1 MGWMTMQPKYFEF
14 LYQRNWMTW
23 IGAGALALGMNL
35 VLFALMPNLLHRSSS
50 PPVFD
55 TLVPQVNVIRIK
67 RTDTPVKHKTPNPPK
82 SEAKK
87 IRPPEPTLRQTL
99 NRRLCLPFEVNTK
112 LPAGPSSLEL
122 PVAPMVLDK
131 LDLEHVFTA
140 GDLDQPL
147 ITLTRIPPFY
157 PMTAKRRGI
166 QGWVNVKFVVNE
178 QGRVEN
184 VSIINAQPPG
194 IFDASVMRCLSG
206 WYFRPGTVQ
215 GEPVKVWAETTIR
228 FELE

>member
-1 MGWMTMQPKYFEF
+1 MTMPNYFEF

-23 IGAGALALGMNL
+23 IGAGALAFGMNL
-35 VLFALMPNLLHRSSS
+35 VLFILMPNLLHRSSS

-55 TLVPQVNVIRIK
+55 RLVPQINVIRIR
-67 RTDTPVKHKTPNPPK
+67 RTDTPVKHKATKPPK
-82 SEAKK
+82 PAAKK
-87 IRPPEPTLRQTL
+87 SKPPEPAPHQTL
-99 NRRLCLPFEVNTK
+99 NQRLSLPFEVNTK
-112 LPAGPSSLEL
+112 LTGGPSSLKL
-122 PVAPMVLDK
+122 PMVTTVLDK
-131 LDLEHVFTA
+131 LDLKNVFSV

-157 PMTAKRRGI
+157 PLNAKRRGI

-184 VSIINAQPPG
+184 VSVTKAQPPDV
-194 IFDASVMRCLSG
+194 FDASVMRCMSG
-206 WYFRPGTVQ
+206 WRFKPGTVE
-215 GEPVKVWAETTIR
+215 GVPVKVWAETTIR